1 MKFTFIIILNL
12 LFINLIY
19 TKDLI
24 SEGANKIIKD
34 QVFNLN
40 NGMKIIAFN
49 LEGHTRNNLGYYG
62 KTKCNGIREMHGNK
76 LLNLNVICQVTFQ
89 DGSKV
94 WLKSEREGDL
104 NQAGV
109 GKSRFIDATDKLKD
123 LIGIECIYAVNK
135 VLDSD
140 FIKTKCKMTDS
151 LFNKL
156 KIQ

>member
-1 MKFTFIIILNL
+1 MKFTLIIILNL

-62 KTKCNGIREMHGNK
+62 KTKCNGIR
-76 LLNLNVICQVTFQ
+76 
-89 DGSKV
+89 
-94 WLKSEREGDL
+94 
-104 NQAGV
+104 
-109 GKSRFIDATDKLKD
+109 
-123 LIGIECIYAVNK
+123 
-135 VLDSD
+135 
-140 FIKTKCKMTDS
+140 
-151 LFNKL
+151 
-156 KIQ
+156 

>member
-1 MKFTFIIILNL
+1 MKYFFIIFFNL
-12 LFINLIY
+12 LLFNSIY
-19 TKDLI
+19 SKDLI
-24 SEGANKIIKD
+24 MDTAQKIVND
-34 QVFNLN
+34 RVYDLD

-76 LLNLNVICQVTFQ
+76 LLNLNVICEITFQ

-94 WLKSEREGDL
+94 WSKSEREGEL
-104 NQAGV
+104 NQAGI
-109 GKSRFIDATDKLKD
+109 GQSKFIDATDKLKD

-140 FIKTKCKMTDS
+140 FVKTKCKITDS

>member
-1 MKFTFIIILNL
+1 MKFTLIIILNL
-12 LFINLIY
+12 LSINSIC

-24 SEGANKIIKD
+24 IEGANKIIKD

-62 KTKCNGIREMHGNK
+62 KTKCNGIREMYDNK
-76 LLNLNVICQVTFQ
+76 LLNLNVICEVTFQ
-89 DGSKV
+89 DGSKI
-94 WLKSEREGDL
+94 WSKSEREGNL
-104 NQAGV
+104 IQAGV
-109 GKSRFIDATDKLKD
+109 GQSKFIEATDKLKD
-123 LIGIECIYAVNK
+123 LIGIKCIYAVNK

-140 FIKTKCKMTDS
+140 FVKTKCKMTDN

>member
-1 MKFTFIIILNL
+1 MKYLFIIFFNILLVNS
-12 LFINLIY
+12 IY
-19 TKDLI
+19 PKDLI
-24 SEGANKIIKD
+24 MDTAHKIVKD
-34 QVFNLN
+34 QVYDLH

-49 LEGHTRNNLGYYG
+49 LEGHTRTNLGYYG

-76 LLNLNVICQVTFQ
+76 LLNLNVICEVTFQ

-94 WLKSEREGDL
+94 WSKSEREGDL

-109 GKSRFIDATDKLKD
+109 GKSKFIDATDKLKD

-140 FIKTKCKMTDS
+140 FVKTKCKMTDS

>member
-1 MKFTFIIILNL
+1 MRYFFIILFNL
-12 LFINLIY
+12 LLVNFIY
-19 TKDLI
+19 AKDLI
-24 SEGANKIIKD
+24 IDTAQKIVKD
-34 QVFNLN
+34 RVFDLD

-76 LLNLNVICQVTFQ
+76 LLNLNVICEVTFQ
-89 DGSKV
+89 DGSKI
-94 WLKSEREGDL
+94 WSKSEREGDL

-109 GKSRFIDATDKLKD
+109 GKSKFIDATDKLKD